1 MNQNNS
7 VFRWVVL
14 TLGFLFLYIPIA
26 SLIFYSFNKSRLVTV
41 WGGFSTK
48 WYGELLRNEQI
59 LNAAWLSLKVAAVS
73 ATLAVVLGT
82 LAGMVLARFGPF
94 KGRTLLSGLTT
105 APLVMPEVITG
116 LSLLLLFVTMEQL
129 IGWPAGRGMTTII
142 IAHVTFTMA
151 FVTVIVQ
158 SRLAQMDDSLEEA
171 AMDLGARPHKVFFLI
186 TLPIIAPA
194 LMSGWLLAFTLSLD
208 DLVIT
213 SFVAGPGSST
223 LPMVIFSKVR
233 LGVSPDI
240 NALATI
246 LVAIVAVGAVIAGV
260 FTARQQKIRDRDAQM
275 ALAANQQMIESL
287 KKG

>member
-1 MNQNNS
+1 MNQERPW
-7 VFRWVVL
+7 FRIVSL
-14 TLGFLFLYIPIA
+14 FLGFAFLYIPVA
-26 SLIFYSFNKSRLVTV
+26 SLIFYSFNASKLVTV

-48 WYGELLRNEQI
+48 WYGELLHNQQI
-59 LNAAWLSLKVAAVS
+59 LSAAWLSLKVATLT
-73 ATLAVVLGT
+73 ATLAVALGT
-82 LAGMVLARFGPF
+82 LAGLVLARFGPF

-116 LSLLLLFVTMEQL
+116 LSMLLLFVTMEQL
-129 IGWPAGRGMTTII
+129 IGWPAGRGMTTIV
-142 IAHVTFTMA
+142 IAHITFTMA
-151 FVTVIVQ
+151 YVTVIIQ
-158 SRLAQMDDSLEEA
+158 SRLSELDDSLEEA
-171 AMDLGARPHKVFFLI
+171 AMDLGARPFKVFFLI

-246 LVAIVAVGAVIAGV
+246 LVSIVSIGVVIAGI
-260 FTARQQKIRDRDAQM
+260 TMSRQQKAKERDAQM

-287 KKG
+287 KKA